1 MVKGHDI
8 ISLVQENKHIYI
20 LKTLSFR
27 VGGGQDKLAWTAY
40 PPGVKIIRV
49 GGKISREILPPGGQA
64 VQGGKI
70 NCYTG
75 SYNMKFHMGL
85 LIYAK
90 QLHNPLMQQQSFCD
104 LALAVLLKYF
114 YFFLVFKNFNNDID
128 FRVSHDEFNTPIRYQ
143 LYLRFCFCVRFYV
156 LQFCYKF
163 SESWCSFLKFKGCL
177 ISTLYTCDC
186 N

>member
-1 MVKGHDI
+1 MILFHWCRKI
-8 ISLVQENKHIYI
+8 NIYI

-75 SYNMKFHMGL
+75 LDQNKPILSEM
-85 LIYAK
+85 
-90 QLHNPLMQQQSFCD
+90 
-104 LALAVLLKYF
+104 
-114 YFFLVFKNFNNDID
+114 DID
-128 FRVSHDEFNTPIRYQ
+128 ESKKVNPVWFEFFT
-143 LYLRFCFCVRFYV
+143 
-156 LQFCYKF
+156 
-163 SESWCSFLKFKGCL
+163 
-177 ISTLYTCDC
+177 T
-186 N
+186 

>member
-1 MVKGHDI
+1 MILFHWCRKI
-8 ISLVQENKHIYI
+8 NIYI

-75 SYNMKFHMGL
+75 LRCVLEGYVRDNYYARFQTRSYL
-85 LIYAK
+85 
-90 QLHNPLMQQQSFCD
+90 
-104 LALAVLLKYF
+104 
-114 YFFLVFKNFNNDID
+114 
-128 FRVSHDEFNTPIRYQ
+128 
-143 LYLRFCFCVRFYV
+143 
-156 LQFCYKF
+156 
-163 SESWCSFLKFKGCL
+163 
-177 ISTLYTCDC
+177 
-186 N
+186 

>member
-1 MVKGHDI
+1 MILFHWCRKI
-8 ISLVQENKHIYI
+8 NIYI

-75 SYNMKFHMGL
+75 SNVFSVKEWVFS
-85 LIYAK
+85 IYFIK
-90 QLHNPLMQQQSFCD
+90 SSVR
-104 LALAVLLKYF
+104 ALS
-114 YFFLVFKNFNNDID
+114 
-128 FRVSHDEFNTPIRYQ
+128 VS
-143 LYLRFCFCVRFYV
+143 
-156 LQFCYKF
+156 
-163 SESWCSFLKFKGCL
+163 CL
-177 ISTLYTCDC
+177 ISNT
-186 N
+186 NE

>member
-1 MVKGHDI
+1 MILFHWCRKI
-8 ISLVQENKHIYI
+8 NIYI

-75 SYNMKFHMGL
+75 TFMSKMHIGKISEICDFWL
-85 LIYAK
+85 KTRFFTKIFFSLK
-90 QLHNPLMQQQSFCD
+90 TLSFK
-104 LALAVLLKYF
+104 L
-114 YFFLVFKNFNNDID
+114 
-128 FRVSHDEFNTPIRYQ
+128 RVWYRKPI
-143 LYLRFCFCVRFYV
+143 
-156 LQFCYKF
+156 
-163 SESWCSFLKFKGCL
+163 
-177 ISTLYTCDC
+177 
-186 N
+186 

>member
-8 ISLVQENKHIYI
+8 ISFVQENKHIYI

-75 SYNMKFHMGL
+75 IK
-85 LIYAK
+85 
-90 QLHNPLMQQQSFCD
+90 
-104 LALAVLLKYF
+104 
-114 YFFLVFKNFNNDID
+114 
-128 FRVSHDEFNTPIRYQ
+128 
-143 LYLRFCFCVRFYV
+143 
-156 LQFCYKF
+156 
-163 SESWCSFLKFKGCL
+163 
-177 ISTLYTCDC
+177 
-186 N
+186 

>member
-1 MVKGHDI
+1 MILFHWCRKI
-8 ISLVQENKHIYI
+8 NIYI

-75 SYNMKFHMGL
+75 SHPIDAEFL
-85 LIYAK
+85 LMHLENYMSRTMC
-90 QLHNPLMQQQSFCD
+90 L
-104 LALAVLLKYF
+104 
-114 YFFLVFKNFNNDID
+114 NNC
-128 FRVSHDEFNTPIRYQ
+128 SHHSQTI
-143 LYLRFCFCVRFYV
+143 
-156 LQFCYKF
+156 
-163 SESWCSFLKFKGCL
+163 
-177 ISTLYTCDC
+177 
-186 N
+186 

>member
-1 MVKGHDI
+1 MILFHWCRKI
-8 ISLVQENKHIYI
+8 NIYI

-75 SYNMKFHMGL
+75 INS
-85 LIYAK
+85 YAK
-90 QLHNPLMQQQSFCD
+90 FEENGSKTTQVRERKRTKC
-104 LALAVLLKYF
+104 
-114 YFFLVFKNFNNDID
+114 NF
-128 FRVSHDEFNTPIRYQ
+128 
-143 LYLRFCFCVRFYV
+143 
-156 LQFCYKF
+156 
-163 SESWCSFLKFKGCL
+163 
-177 ISTLYTCDC
+177 
-186 N
+186 